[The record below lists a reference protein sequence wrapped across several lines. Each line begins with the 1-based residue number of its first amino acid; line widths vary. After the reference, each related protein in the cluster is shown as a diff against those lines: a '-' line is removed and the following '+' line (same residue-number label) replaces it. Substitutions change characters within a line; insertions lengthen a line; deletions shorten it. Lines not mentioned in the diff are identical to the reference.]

1 MTYNLRA
8 YFDRWYE
15 RGPEIVK
22 ALKEVQPDVLAC
34 QEMMVNGGG
43 MDTYISTSLTTSSTP
58 YTPYSD
64 PSIITSLF
72 TFGSSHTEY
81 GYVVATVFVGVLR
94 VLHLILSLPIVRVVV
109 GAMPL
114 YLEATREYLGS
125 KTGVDILDLY
135 YVTLGAFFGISTIVN
150 EGRFQACGWETLVLQ
165 PDENVVG
172 GVRKHLGTVSRVCMR
187 EGGRKLFWV
196 VNIHYTH
203 FATED
208 GRRMREQECRRVVE
222 WMKGV
227 EDETEG
233 RVVVLGDHNTLMKK
247 EGIFGIMK
255 KEGYKSAHKEANGRE
270 PRCTWPSGLKAIYMD
285 KDGMDL
291 PQVKA
296 GICLDYIWVKGEG
309 VEVVRAGVKGDE
321 CMKGDKTLY
330 PSDHVGVWADVIVK

>member
-1 MTYNLRA
+1 
-8 YFDRWYE
+8 
-15 RGPEIVK
+15 
-22 ALKEVQPDVLAC
+22 
-34 QEMMVNGGG
+34 

-270 PRCTWPSGLKAIYMD
+270 PRCTWPSGLK
-285 KDGMDL
+285 G
-291 PQVKA
+291 
-296 GICLDYIWVKGEG
+296 
-309 VEVVRAGVKGDE
+309 GVKGWSEAVGSKDINNNLLHNSQISYSPLRLPLPLSDLH
-321 CMKGDKTLY
+321 GQGRY
-330 PSDHVGVWADVIVK
+330 GPPSGEGWNMPGLHLGEGGGCGSRRGRR